1 MKSHLRQLDVIEEL
15 IAAGK
20 IREAQGQLDKI
31 DTDSVPENERGLYY
45 LLGAEAAM
53 HAGVYSPEAIEK
65 AIVLLRYH
73 PDTRLFA
80 RAKHVKGWYQ
90 AATGEFLAARATF
103 MEAYVH
109 FKRCEDELSAVIAL
123 NRVAYCQSQ
132 SGDLV
137 GAGNTLVQCLEMA
150 NTLGDVRRV
159 AVVAHNLGKIRR
171 MNGCLREAQR
181 IYAKYAVTPTPGNAE
196 SYIYYCCVASIP
208 VALLGRIDEARRI
221 IIQAK
226 PYVDQYARENAVY
239 HENLGLIEFLGGDF
253 RTAEQT
259 LLAGLEIALKV
270 AARSSLVS
278 QNKRLLA
285 DVYIA
290 SKEWGQAEVYATE
303 ALQIAE
309 QIGERPEVAASRR
322 ALAQIHHNW
331 GRRKEARTSF
341 QQALDAFEQMEFR
354 YDLAVTRYLA
364 AISGLWTR
372 RECAALLYL
381 AREYFV
387 SEGIDH
393 FVAAVDGAFRSRP
406 LPTAPDEDSGGCGV
420 PAVIGRSDKM
430 RRSVEAAKQ
439 AAATELTVLLTGE
452 TGTGKDL
459 LARYIHYHSGRQGR
473 FVSVNSAAIPGE
485 IIESELFGYAR
496 GAFTGAAEN
505 RQGLI
510 EEANDGTLYL
520 NEIADSSPAFQAKLL
535 EVFETRQ
542 VRRLGQNKLRNIT
555 CRLIAATNHDLQELI
570 ARKEF
575 RQDLFHR
582 LNQVPIHLPPL
593 RERAEDI
600 SLLIEHFLVERGVDV
615 KEHAE
620 VIERLSLLWS
630 LRQWP
635 GNVRQ
640 LQTELAHLLVQA
652 QRDLSR
658 LIDLALASE
667 PEGEQLRTVLTATA
681 WNRRQAARVLG
692 VSEGAIRKR
701 IQKHGLSKN

>member
-1 MKSHLRQLDVIEEL
+1 M
-15 IAAGK
+15 
-20 IREAQGQLDKI
+20 
-31 DTDSVPENERGLYY
+31 
-45 LLGAEAAM
+45 
-53 HAGVYSPEAIEK
+53 
-65 AIVLLRYH
+65 
-73 PDTRLFA
+73 
-80 RAKHVKGWYQ
+80 
-90 AATGEFLAARATF
+90 
-103 MEAYVH
+103 
-109 FKRCEDELSAVIAL
+109 
-123 NRVAYCQSQ
+123 
-132 SGDLV
+132 
-137 GAGNTLVQCLEMA
+137 
-150 NTLGDVRRV
+150 
-159 AVVAHNLGKIRR
+159 
-171 MNGCLREAQR
+171 
-181 IYAKYAVTPTPGNAE
+181 
-196 SYIYYCCVASIP
+196 
-208 VALLGRIDEARRI
+208 
-221 IIQAK
+221 
-226 PYVDQYARENAVY
+226 
-239 HENLGLIEFLGGDF
+239 
-253 RTAEQT
+253 
-259 LLAGLEIALKV
+259 
-270 AARSSLVS
+270 
-278 QNKRLLA
+278 
-285 DVYIA
+285 
-290 SKEWGQAEVYATE
+290 
-303 ALQIAE
+303 
-309 QIGERPEVAASRR
+309 
-322 ALAQIHHNW
+322 
-331 GRRKEARTSF
+331 
-341 QQALDAFEQMEFR
+341 
-354 YDLAVTRYLA
+354 
-364 AISGLWTR
+364 
-372 RECAALLYL
+372 
-381 AREYFV
+381 
-387 SEGIDH
+387 
-393 FVAAVDGAFRSRP
+393 
-406 LPTAPDEDSGGCGV
+406 